1 MNNLSVRDE
10 IYFLIAKLLADPIY
24 KNRRVDQ
31 DQLNK
36 LKEKYEWE
44 LLISY
49 NCRRRLTQSGHLE
62 RVISS
67 EQEVNGVLE
76 FDEVL
81 KDKTSVD
88 WIGSEVYG
96 KPKIL
101 RYQFEVLNLRLKEE
115 N

>member
-1 MNNLSVRDE
+1 MNNLSVKDE
-10 IYFLIAKLLADPIY
+10 IYFLTSKLLQDPIY
-24 KNRRVDQ
+24 RNRGDDQ
-31 DQLNK
+31 EQLKK
-36 LKEKYEWE
+36 LSEKYEWE

-49 NCRRRLTQSGHLE
+49 DCRRRLTQYGQFE

-67 EQEVNGVLE
+67 EQKVNGVLE

-81 KDKTSVD
+81 EDKTSVD

-101 RYQFEVLNLRLKEE
+101 KYQFEILNLRLKEE
-115 N
+115 H